1 MLAPASEPVFVIDPA
16 AHSAQSLASSEPSDS
31 TYRPA
36 AQSIHAATLDAVE
49 YLPAPHAVHVVAP
62 LLLPVFVIDP
72 ASHAVHASTFD
83 AVEYSPAAH
92 ATHTLAPAA
101 VPVLVIEPATHT
113 LQ

>member
-49 YLPAPHAVHVVAP
+49 YLPAVQSEQAADCGP
-62 LLLPVFVIDP
+62 LYFPAGQLLQ
-72 ASHAVHASTFD
+72 
-83 AVEYSPAAH
+83 
-92 ATHTLAPAA
+92 LAPCR
-101 VPVLVIEPATHT
+101 
-113 LQ
+113 